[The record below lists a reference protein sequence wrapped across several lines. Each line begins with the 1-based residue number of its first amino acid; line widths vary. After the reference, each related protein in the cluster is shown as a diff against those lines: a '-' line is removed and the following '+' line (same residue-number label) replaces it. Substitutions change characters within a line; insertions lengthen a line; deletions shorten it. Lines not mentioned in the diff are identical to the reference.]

1 MNIRP
6 MTENDADAV
15 LQIFQEGCDTGN
27 ATFSEHAGTWTD
39 WDAGHLPVCRLVA
52 ESGNVF
58 SGWAALSPTST
69 RHVYRGVAEVG
80 LYVAANAR
88 GQGVGAALLQEMI
101 DAADIEGIWTLQ
113 ALIFPENIGSM
124 TLFQK
129 FGFTHAMTRE
139 RLGLMQHGPMAG
151 KWRDVA
157 HLERRS
163 EKAGI

>member
-6 MTENDADAV
+6 MTDTDADAV

-27 ATFSEHAGTWTD
+27 ATFSEHAGNWAD
-39 WDAGHLPVCRLVA
+39 WDAGHLPVCRWVA
-52 ESGNVF
+52 EGDKGF
-58 SGWAALSPTST
+58 AGWAALSPTST
-69 RHVYRGVAEVG
+69 RHVYRGVAKVG

-88 GQGVGAALLQEMI
+88 EQGVGAALLQGMI

-113 ALIFPENIGSM
+113 ALIFPDNIGSM

-129 FGFTHAMTRE
+129 FGFTHAMTHE
-139 RLGLMQHGPMAG
+139 KLGLMQHGPMAG
-151 KWRDVA
+151 QWRDVA

-163 EKAGI
+163 KKVGV